1 MSVVGR
7 LTDRGSADSGIVAA
21 IFMAEKRVKN
31 RPTLASRGQ
40 RSQALVPT
48 DAVSFE
54 KPVVFVHYR
63 TKKPFS

>member
-1 MSVVGR
+1 
-7 LTDRGSADSGIVAA
+7 VAA
-21 IFMAEKRVKN
+21 IFMAVKRVKN

-40 RSQALVPT
+40 RSQAFVPT